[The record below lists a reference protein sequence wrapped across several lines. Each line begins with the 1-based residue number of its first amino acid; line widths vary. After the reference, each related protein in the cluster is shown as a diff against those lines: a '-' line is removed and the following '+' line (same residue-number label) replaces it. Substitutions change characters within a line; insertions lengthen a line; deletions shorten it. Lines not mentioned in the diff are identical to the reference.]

1 MQAIRE
7 FRCWR
12 GFEFVANAGQR
23 EINAESFVTG
33 EHDADVQSRVGSESG
48 AALMLRYFLAISRF
62 PFPLRRLTETC
73 LELELG
79 RPILRIRPGARP
91 VMQWPRHGYGELQQ
105 YSTRRIR

>member
-33 EHDADVQSRVGSESG
+33 EHDADVNRVSVLNPE
-48 AALMLRYFLAISRF
+48 
-62 PFPLRRLTETC
+62 
-73 LELELG
+73 
-79 RPILRIRPGARP
+79 
-91 VMQWPRHGYGELQQ
+91 QH
-105 YSTRRIR
+105 